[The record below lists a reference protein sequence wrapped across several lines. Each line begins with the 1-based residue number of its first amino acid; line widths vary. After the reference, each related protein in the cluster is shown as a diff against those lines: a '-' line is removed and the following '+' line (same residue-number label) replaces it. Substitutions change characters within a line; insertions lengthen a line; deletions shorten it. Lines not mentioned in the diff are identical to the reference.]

1 VLWAYGVNGSIFDLH
16 SNGDG
21 SNPFMSTR
29 NFYERKSMTEDQ
41 LIQKMEDIANRYERL
56 LKIKEKQINYLLSY
70 VGGIVLPVQMNSI
83 ASRLEQITH
92 EELRKDN

>member
-1 VLWAYGVNGSIFDLH
+1 
-16 SNGDG
+16 
-21 SNPFMSTR
+21 MSTR